1 MAWLR
6 ATAHY
11 KGYFPLDAGGVMLG
25 GYGPKEVTPDV
36 FAAQV
41 AAQNFPFVVQC
52 DREGNY
58 LVDVPAVEIK
68 TEVLVAATV
77 AKVAGVTNEVA
88 EEKVAEA
95 QPAVEVET
103 SKKKGK

>member
-6 ATAHY
+6 PTPHY
-11 KGYFPLDAGGVMLG
+11 KGHFPLDAGGVIFG
-25 GYGPKEVTPDV
+25 GYGQKEVTPDT

-41 AAQNFPFVVQC
+41 AGQNFPYVVPC
-52 DREGNY
+52 DRSGKY

-68 TEVLVAATV
+68 TEVLVPATV

-95 QPAVEVET
+95 QPVVEVET